1 MFDQQNTSWPIR
13 LESRLLWWEWAWKRI
28 GIEDCVVDFEVSSSK
43 LDRCLTGKH
52 FKCWWAWLRDPMPK
66 KIEPG
71 NAGTNSALGLF
82 LRAQKFLPL
91 ASKFAFAI
99 ETSMQTSFFAVV
111 VKSEFVICLQ
121 HRNIHIQDYTGKH
134 GISRVHMIFHANFTD
149 ISRQLIS
156 VWFLWNM
163 GHATRQ
169 IP

>member
-1 MFDQQNTSWPIR
+1 
-13 LESRLLWWEWAWKRI
+13 
-28 GIEDCVVDFEVSSSK
+28 
-43 LDRCLTGKH
+43 
-52 FKCWWAWLRDPMPK
+52 MPK

-82 LRAQKFLPL
+82 LRAQKCLPL

-156 VWFLWNM
+156 VWFL
-163 GHATRQ
+163 
-169 IP
+169 